1 MIDQLIKLVQQNAGD
16 DIVHNPAIP
25 DQYNDEA
32 VKEVGR
38 EINEGL
44 EREARSGDIQ
54 NMMSMFKG
62 NTSGGLTNNPMVR
75 SIISN
80 ATGKLAAKFGLP
92 PEKANQIAASL
103 IPKVLNQFI
112 NKTNDPNDREFD
124 LQDVLK
130 NLTGN
135 SNIGDIMGQFTS
147 GGNKAGGLGET
158 LGGLFGKNK

>member
-16 DIVHNPAIP
+16 EIVHNPAIP

-32 VKEVGR
+32 VREVGK
-38 EINEGL
+38 EINDGL
-44 EREARSGDIQ
+44 TREAREGDVQ
-54 NMMSMFKG
+54 NMMSVFKG
-62 NTSGGLTNNPMVR
+62 NTAGGLTSNPMVK
-75 SIISN
+75 SIIAN
-80 ATGKLAAKFGLP
+80 VTAKLAGKFGLP

-124 LQDVLK
+124 LQDVIK

-135 SNIGDIMGQFTS
+135 SNIGDLMGQFTG
-147 GGNKAGGLGET
+147 GGNKGGGLGET

>member
-16 DIVHNPAIP
+16 EIVQNPAIP
-25 DQYNDEA
+25 NQYNDEA
-32 VKEVGR
+32 VREVGM
-38 EINEGL
+38 EINDGMA
-44 EREARSGDIQ
+44 REAREGDIQ
-54 NMMSMFKG
+54 NMMSVFKG
-62 NTSGGLTNNPMVR
+62 NTAGGLTSNPMVK

-80 ATGKLAAKFGLP
+80 VTAKLAAKFGLP

-135 SNIGDIMGQFTS
+135 SNIGDLMGQFTGS
-147 GGNKAGGLGET
+147 GNKSSGLGET
-158 LGGLFGKNK
+158 LGGLFNKNK